1 MVNADFIMH
10 YKLCILNTESV
21 GEEQNSS
28 SGCVYHLYN
37 NSAYF
42 QKKKGQANQP
52 VPNQHPTLFL

>member
-21 GEEQNSS
+21 GEEQNSL

-37 NSAYF
+37 NICIFS
-42 QKKKGQANQP
+42 KKEGTGESTRP
-52 VPNQHPTLFL
+52 